1 MGEVYELCFLI
12 FGVLSSTLCMGLLII
27 HCAYYY
33 QHEWSSN
40 NAQKPSKFPRV
51 VSILTLF
58 TLLGY
63 AINVTQG
70 TISHFTCTVFI
81 DKLSPLIYQSAKC
94 CMYLIFILRIYY
106 VYNQSIYA
114 INIIFLQIYAIILIV
129 IYLSLSF
136 YGYFAGSNHKNSV
149 VLLGYYITACTRH
162 HGDWFL
168 FISLSMDAINTIL
181 TIIAFI
187 TPLRKIMNSLKQ
199 KYRKN
204 FNNENLKYPIIKI
217 SILTLFASIT
227 SILSHIIS
235 ILTKTNVA
243 FTIDIPINALC
254 IMLMT
259 SYYPKLY
266 KRLCFVCIT
275 LISLFDKTKDIEENM
290 EQQIDKNRGNNDIK
304 MEETNCN
311 TATLGISLRAIKF
324 DIESTMSK

>member
-58 TLLGY
+58 TLLAY
-63 AINVTQG
+63 AFNVTQG
-70 TISHFTCTVFI
+70 TISHFACTVLF
-81 DKLSPLIYQSAKC
+81 DKLTPLTYNLAKC
-94 CMYLIFILRIYY
+94 FMYLIFILRIYY
-106 VYNQSIYA
+106 VYNKSIYA
-114 INIIFLQIYAIILIV
+114 INIILLQIYAIMLIV

-136 YGYFAGSNHKNSV
+136 YGYFAGFNYKNTTM
-149 VLLGYYITACTRH
+149 LFGYYITSCPRH

-168 FISLSMDAINTIL
+168 FISLSMDAINTIF

-187 TPLRKIMNSLKQ
+187 TPLQKIMNSLKQ
-199 KYRKN
+199 KYTTN

-227 SILSHIIS
+227 SILTNIIS
-235 ILTKTNVA
+235 ILTNTNVVFA
-243 FTIDIPINALC
+243 IDIPINVLC

-266 KRLCFVCIT
+266 KRVC
-275 LISLFDKTKDIEENM
+275 L
-290 EQQIDKNRGNNDIK
+290 QIDQNTEKSDNNDIK
-304 MEETNCN
+304 MEETNYN
-311 TATLGISLRAIKF
+311 TATLGISLHALKF
-324 DIESTMSK
+324 NVESTVSK